1 VDELLLVGRILFAV
15 LFVFS
20 GIGGH
25 FQQHRMLV
33 EYARQAKVPLA
44 GPAVAVSGAM
54 IVAGGLGVAL
64 GVWADLASL
73 LIVAFLIPV
82 ALFMHRFW
90 GVDPQTAQMQMPHF
104 LKNLA
109 LAGVALVF
117 FYLFREGGDAV
128 PYTLTGPLF

>member
-1 VDELLLVGRILFAV
+1 MDELFLAGRILFAL

-20 GIGGH
+20 GFGH
-25 FQQHRMLV
+25 FQRHQMMV
-33 EYARQAKVPLA
+33 EYSRHSNVPLP
-44 GPAVAVSGAM
+44 GIAVPLTGAM
-54 IVAGGLGVAL
+54 IIAGGLGVAL

-90 GVDPQTAQMQMPHF
+90 GVDAQTAQMQMPHF
-104 LKNLA
+104 LKNFA
-109 LAGVALVF
+109 LAGAALVF
-117 FYLFREGGDAV
+117 FYLFREGGDDV